1 MAGSWRVTW
10 RPGCGL
16 RHLEYRRI
24 LGSVPAARDQ
34 PCRVLPFVILFVTG
48 VLDIVM
54 DVNGTTIIQTGT
66 PERLLGSVF
75 GAFEASVIAAMLAG
89 ALAVAPLIE
98 LLGARTTT
106 VAFGVVGDRL
116 YIVKEGEAVVVARGD
131 NGGEKELATLSKNDY
146 FGEMA
151 LLRDVPRT
159 ATVRANGPMELYS
172 LERGDF
178 QMLLES
184 SEILKTAMIGTSDAR
199 YVETQNSLL
208 LRR

>member
-1 MAGSWRVTW
+1 MFLLLGISPAG
-10 RPGCGL
+10 
-16 RHLEYRRI
+16 
-24 LGSVPAARDQ
+24 
-34 PCRVLPFVILFVTG
+34 VLPFVILFVTG
-48 VLDIVM
+48 VLDKVM
-54 DVNGTTIIQTGT
+54 DVNGTTIIQPGT

-75 GAFEASVIAAMLAG
+75 GAFEASVIAAMLAV

-146 FGEMA
+146 FGEVA